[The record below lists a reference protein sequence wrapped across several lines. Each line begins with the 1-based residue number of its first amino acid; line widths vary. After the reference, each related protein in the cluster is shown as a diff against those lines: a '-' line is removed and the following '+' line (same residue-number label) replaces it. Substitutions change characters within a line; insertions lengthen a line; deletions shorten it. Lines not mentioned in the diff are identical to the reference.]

1 MNDNDFKIKK
11 WRREGP
17 VRIKPQLGMAEVFLF
32 EALLIIYTL
41 T

>member
-1 MNDNDFKIKK
+1 MIIIIKK
-11 WRREGP
+11 GRTEGP
-17 VRIKPQLGMAEVFLF
+17 PIIKPQLGMAEVFLF